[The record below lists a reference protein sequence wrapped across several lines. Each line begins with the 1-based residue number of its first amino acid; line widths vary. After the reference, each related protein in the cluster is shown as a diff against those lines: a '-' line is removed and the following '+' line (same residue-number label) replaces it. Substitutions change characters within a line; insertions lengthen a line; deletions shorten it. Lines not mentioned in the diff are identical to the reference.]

1 MLRDVPDGAH
11 CFVDANIFYY
21 HLVDTMKKLGL
32 AHLATNDHD
41 FDQIAGITV
50 WKPR

>member
-21 HLVDTMKKLGL
+21 HLVDTPSLS
-32 AHLATNDHD
+32 DDCSD
-41 FDQIAGITV
+41 FLNLTSPLLMEYSGSWDS
-50 WKPR
+50 P